1 MSGVVVVGM
10 QVRKGVGVA
19 VVVGVPVATV
29 VAVGVGEKVLIVE
42 EGRDR
47 STSSGRGG
55 RKCIIKF
62 HIFFSF
68 HRLLFQFSSRIRI
81 HK

>member
-19 VVVGVPVATV
+19 VVVGVAVATV

-62 HIFFSF
+62 HIFFF
-68 HRLLFQFSSRIRI
+68 LL
-81 HK
+81 